1 MNNEKVYYGAGMFGL
16 IFGAASSLLSGVL
29 LFAVAIGVLTL
40 SSISVTALSITFFI
54 SLVGVISS
62 YFWFIKIV

>member
-16 IFGAASSLLSGVL
+16 IFGAVSSLLAGVL

-54 SLVGVISS
+54 SLIGVISS